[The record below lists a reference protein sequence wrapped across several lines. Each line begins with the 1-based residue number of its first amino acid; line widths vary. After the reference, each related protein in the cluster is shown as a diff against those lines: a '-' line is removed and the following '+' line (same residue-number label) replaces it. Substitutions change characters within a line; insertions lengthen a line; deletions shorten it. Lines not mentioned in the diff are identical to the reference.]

1 MGKMTFVVEF
11 EDGKEPPFQFT
22 DDFMG
27 MGGKLCSVAA
37 FDYKDDLLTGDEV
50 SAVIGLFNEHR
61 RDFEVWCDEFG
72 VDAEDIERKIN
83 LME

>member
-37 FDYKDDLLTGDEV
+37 FDYKDDLLLKTRFQPFKGYLV
-50 SAVIGLFNEHR
+50 SMKGILSHGAMSIRWNLKRSNE
-61 RDFEVWCDEFG
+61 
-72 VDAEDIERKIN
+72 N
-83 LME
+83 LI